1 MTKKKNIKKKT
12 SAKTIVEKKETK
24 SPSKTTVKCNSTM
37 AMTVV
42 IALIIG
48 LIIGGLATSALM
60 PVAEQSSLDVSEL
73 TTTVSSYLNTN
84 LVLDPS
90 FEATIIDSNM
100 IGDGLYEMNFEVSQD
115 GAMVGEGVVYATS
128 DHVILGQAFNMS
140 EPVEQPEPVAPAE
153 LAKQEV
159 ADAELYVWGY
169 CPAGVSTLDTYA
181 EAAYALKDSA
191 NVSVVLFHDGHGAY
205 ETQQNKIQAAI
216 QQLEPENYWAY
227 AKDFYEDVY
236 AVCEGSIGT
245 AANSGTVECDLAEST
260 KLMEKVGIDVTAV
273 MALVEAEGD
282 ALFAIDQ
289 AKAQARG
296 IGASPTLVVNGTVL
310 NGFDRTS
317 EGIKTTVC
325 SGFEVEPEVCGVALS
340 GAQTAATGSC

>member
-115 GAMVGEGVVYATS
+115 GAM
-128 DHVILGQAFNMS
+128 
-140 EPVEQPEPVAPAE
+140 
-153 LAKQEV
+153 
-159 ADAELYVWGY
+159 
-169 CPAGVSTLDTYA
+169 
-181 EAAYALKDSA
+181 
-191 NVSVVLFHDGHGAY
+191 
-205 ETQQNKIQAAI
+205 
-216 QQLEPENYWAY
+216 
-227 AKDFYEDVY
+227 
-236 AVCEGSIGT
+236 
-245 AANSGTVECDLAEST
+245 
-260 KLMEKVGIDVTAV
+260 
-273 MALVEAEGD
+273 
-282 ALFAIDQ
+282 
-289 AKAQARG
+289 
-296 IGASPTLVVNGTVL
+296 
-310 NGFDRTS
+310 
-317 EGIKTTVC
+317 
-325 SGFEVEPEVCGVALS
+325 
-340 GAQTAATGSC
+340 